1 MNKIIFTPFIK
12 GFQSLDEALKQ
23 AKTKLEKAG
32 AIQRF
37 EFCYELS
44 WKTLK
49 RVLSYRGIEANS
61 PREVFRE
68 AARENLIDDPEKW
81 FKYLDY
87 RNLTVHTYNE
97 ETAEKIFGILFEFKE
112 EMNKLR
118 KKFETL

>member
-1 MNKIIFTPFIK
+1 MSEIIFTPFIK
-12 GFQSLDEALKQ
+12 AYNSLSDALTQ
-23 AKTKLEKAG
+23 AKTDLEKDG

-44 WKTLK
+44 WKMLK
-49 RVLSYRGIEANS
+49 RVLNQKGIMVNS

-81 FKYLDY
+81 FKYLEY

-97 ETAEKIFGILFEFKE
+97 DTAEKIFNILFEFKD
-112 EMNKLR
+112 EMNKL
-118 KKFETL
+118 KNKFKLL